1 MTGSDGNTISAFFSD
16 GYSDYLG
23 INNGAGASCFSS
35 ACTDDPPS
43 GAPAYTGFTGAY
55 LEEDL
60 DGEGA
65 SIRSPSH
72 GPRCPAHAPGMLVF
86 SGKFAEDGSNHIDIT
101 GNTNFPPDFV
111 KVEVAVDGGS
121 AATVLEFRGTQR
133 LASGYNGQFAVDT
146 DGDGVGDGVVL
157 GSAAQTFTRAI
168 PGTMGSSF
176 TLSVTLNVNAG
187 NEEIAMDDFTV
198 QCGPPLPPSP
208 PPPPASPP
216 VMSSPPPSP
225 SPPPPTPSPGWPPA
239 KPRWLHVDHREWRRG
254 YLLSHRG
261 CRGER
266 RPVRHRRRRRAR
278 NASGAPS
285 PRRRPSTPP
294 PPTSRRR
301 LIGTT

>member
-1 MTGSDGNTISAFFSD
+1 MAPRRALALLLLVSPSAGQSTTLLTETFDSGSGFTMTGSDGNTISAFFSD

-55 LEEDL
+55 LEGEDL
-60 DGEGA
+60 DGEGH
-65 SIRSPSH
+65 SIPITLTWPTVSGS
-72 GPRCPAHAPGMLVF
+72 CAGMLVF

-208 PPPPASPP
+208 PPPPTLLPTR
-216 VMSSPPPSP
+216 PPP
-225 SPPPPTPSPGWPPA
+225 
-239 KPRWLHVDHREWRRG
+239 
-254 YLLSHRG
+254 
-261 CRGER
+261 
-266 RPVRHRRRRRAR
+266 
-278 NASGAPS
+278 APS
-285 PRRRPSTPP
+285 
-294 PPTSRRR
+294 SR
-301 LIGTT
+301 